1 MRLLTVSLLPIALV
15 LLSVSGASAITLR
28 LENTADPNQV
38 AVYLDMEGDQT
49 AGVATKVFLI
59 NIGVD
64 TTDADLT
71 YLGAEPAP
79 TIAQIGN
86 QPGIMLSNSFAWLK
100 PTVAYG
106 QESVALDVP
115 AGKTRALLDFF
126 NDVSTDGANS
136 GNENVLMGTLNYDGP
151 VDASF
156 FDLQFGADGGFF
168 ADDGTGF
175 AVPINGQ
182 VNLVNNVP
190 EPGAAAMGLAAL
202 ASLGVLRRTI
212 RQR

>member
-1 MRLLTVSLLPIALV
+1 MRLLKINLLALALV
-15 LLSVSGASAITLR
+15 ILSASVASAITIR
-28 LENTADPNQV
+28 LENTANPNQV
-38 AVYLDMEGDQT
+38 AVFLDMDGDLT
-49 AGVATKVFLI
+49 GGVPTQVNLI

-64 TTDADLT
+64 SLDSAVT

-79 TIAQIGN
+79 TIAQIGG
-86 QPGIMLSNSFAWLK
+86 QPGIMLSFSFAWLK

-115 AGKTRALLDFF
+115 AGSTRALVDFF
-126 NDVSTDGANS
+126 NDVATDGANS
-136 GNENVLMGTLNYDGP
+136 GNQNVLMATLNYDAP
-151 VDASF
+151 VDAAF
-156 FDLQFGADGGFF
+156 FDMQFGADGGFF
-168 ADDGTGF
+168 VQQGGI